1 VSSQITP
8 RGSDPQVFGREEG
21 PLRAFCEVLGAKR
34 VGSYWS
40 LTFVAP
46 AIAERARPG
55 QFVTLAVD
63 VGGATLRRPF
73 SIASVSQ
80 QGPWA
85 GTIEI
90 VFSGVGQGT
99 HWLAQRGKHDVLDL
113 VGPLGRGFP
122 LPNRQVPA
130 LLVGG
135 GYGAAPM
142 LYLAR
147 TLGARGHRV
156 DVVLGART
164 AEQIYNTI
172 EAKRAAASATFTTD
186 DGSLGT
192 QGIVTDVLD
201 GVAEHGRSEVVY
213 GCGPMPMLAG
223 VARWAADRGLPSQV
237 AVEEAMACGT
247 GVCMTCVV
255 PVRRKGQRRN
265 VRACVEGPVLN
276 GARVDWDAVRSPAM
290 AQHELDEETG

>member
-1 VSSQITP
+1 MSSNVTP
-8 RGSDPQVFGREEG
+8 RGSEPKAHGREEG
-21 PLRAFCEVLGAKR
+21 PLRAHCEVLGVKPS
-34 VGSYWS
+34 GSFWS
-40 LTFVAP
+40 LTLVAP
-46 AIAERARPG
+46 AMAERARPG
-55 QFVTLAVD
+55 QFITLAVD

-80 QGPWA
+80 QGPRA
-85 GTIEI
+85 GTLEI

-99 HWLAQRGKHDVLDL
+99 HWLAGRSKHDVLDV

-147 TLGARGHRV
+147 TLVARGHRV
-156 DVVLGART
+156 DIVLGART
-164 AEQIYNTI
+164 AEQIWNTV
-172 EAKRAAASATFTTD
+172 EAKRVASSATFTTD

-192 QGIVTDVLD
+192 PGRVTDVLD
-201 GVAEHGRSEVVY
+201 DVAARAGTEVVY

-223 VARWAADRGLPSQV
+223 VSRWAAAMGLPSQM

-255 PVRRKGQRRN
+255 PVRRKGERRN

-290 AQHELDEETG
+290 AQRELDEEAG